1 MKHARFFSILVAA
14 VTGIYG
20 LVGFY
25 FLPLANFEGDLTR
38 MAKLPES
45 QFGWT
50 KEQPAINPD
59 LMRSA
64 EWQDAD
70 VLAVGDSFTYSQIWQ
85 TVFAQQGVRVRT
97 ETWSNVFSICEDF
110 SDWIRSKGF
119 KGKYVIIESVEKG
132 VEERLAHSVEC
143 KRMQYHPLAEM
154 HVTPPPTLP
163 DRHKDD
169 FSGRLSIGFQVK
181 LNALKYEE
189 LSSKPDF
196 RTWDT
201 PGEVRV
207 ERVENGCDLFSHPR
221 CNDVL
226 FYAKDRVPDLGEN
239 VLRDMEK
246 INARLKGYTTV
257 WVIIPDKATAYLH
270 SDKKFWDEAER
281 RFNAPNIQKVFRQ
294 AIREKTVDLYL
305 ANNTH
310 VSTTGY
316 LLLGNA
322 IYQGMHQ

>member
-1 MKHARFFSILVAA
+1 M
-14 VTGIYG
+14 
-20 LVGFY
+20 
-25 FLPLANFEGDLTR
+25 
-38 MAKLPES
+38 
-45 QFGWT
+45 
-50 KEQPAINPD
+50 
-59 LMRSA
+59 
-64 EWQDAD
+64 
-70 VLAVGDSFTYSQIWQ
+70 
-85 TVFAQQGVRVRT
+85 
-97 ETWSNVFSICEDF
+97 
-110 SDWIRSKGF
+110 
-119 KGKYVIIESVEKG
+119 
-132 VEERLAHSVEC
+132 
-143 KRMQYHPLAEM
+143 
-154 HVTPPPTLP
+154 
-163 DRHKDD
+163 
-169 FSGRLSIGFQVK
+169 
-181 LNALKYEE
+181 NALKYEE

-196 RTWDT
+196 RTWNT